1 MIVFSNQSGRD
12 LSFMRS
18 LIQEWRV
25 RSSFTHLGVGIT
37 DLPVD
42 VLYSI
47 TNSLVRVLK
56 CAWGGVLV
64 LSFIRLD

>member
-1 MIVFSNQSGRD
+1 MIIVFSNQLGRD

-18 LIQEWRV
+18 LIQERRV
-25 RSSFTHLGVGIT
+25 CSFLTHLGVGMT

-56 CAWGGVLV
+56 CA
-64 LSFIRLD
+64 